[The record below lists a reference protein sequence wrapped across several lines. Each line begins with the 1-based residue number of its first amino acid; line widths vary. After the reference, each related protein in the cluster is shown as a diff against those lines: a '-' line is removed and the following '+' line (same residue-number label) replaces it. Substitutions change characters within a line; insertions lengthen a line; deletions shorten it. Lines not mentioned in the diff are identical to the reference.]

1 MLDHVKIDYM
11 ASKAEDPHWNDL
23 NELERRL
30 IELIRSMSER
40 DQQKIRRVTEVMVMS
55 YGKKNHQ

>member
-1 MLDHVKIDYM
+1 MLDHVKIDCM
-11 ASKAEDPHWNDL
+11 ASKTEDPRWNDL

-55 YGKKNHQ
+55 YGKKDRQ

>member
-1 MLDHVKIDYM
+1 MLDHVKNDCM
-11 ASKAEDPHWNDL
+11 ASKTKDLRWNDL
-23 NELERRL
+23 NDLERRL

-55 YGKKNHQ
+55 YGKIDRQ

>member
-1 MLDHVKIDYM
+1 MLDYVKNDSM
-11 ASKAEDPHWNDL
+11 ASKTKDPHWNDL
-23 NELERRL
+23 SDLERRL

-55 YGKKNHQ
+55 YGKIDRQ

>member
-1 MLDHVKIDYM
+1 MLDHVKNDSM
-11 ASKAEDPHWNDL
+11 ALNTKDPHWNDL
-23 NELERRL
+23 NDLERRL

-55 YGKKNHQ
+55 YGKIDRQ